1 MWKRGRWGGEEREDE
16 EEDQGRARERE
27 REITVCNLTAPA
39 IFRR

>member
-27 REITVCNLTAPA
+27 RLLFVI
-39 IFRR
+39 

>member
-27 REITVCNLTAPA
+27 REITVCNLTAPS